1 MTTVQ
6 LAITDAEY
14 LRTLR
19 ALLTQD
25 GDHDVVAVDYPSPH
39 GKGLVVADSDLLG
52 DLSAIADPQR
62 FIVIVPRKA
71 YFRTSQLWQAGFRN
85 VVFQGDPPSTAH
97 LAVLSLEFRRRA
109 GDRIR

>member
-6 LAITDAEY
+6 LAITDADY

-19 ALLTQD
+19 GLLTQD
-25 GDHDVVAVDYPSPH
+25 GDHDVVVAEYPSPD
-39 GKGLVVADSDLLG
+39 GRGLVVADSDLLG
-52 DLSAIADPQR
+52 NLSDITDPQR

-97 LAVLSLEFRRRA
+97 LAVLSLEFRRRS
-109 GDRIR
+109 R